1 MFNPL
6 NWLKGK
12 HIDSF
17 SVELA
22 QEFASRY
29 PLEMAKKKPDKK
41 LDKKLGRAL
50 DHVYRKAG
58 EFRRDR
64 RLGIYGTARLG
75 NGFKWQLHGLV
86 GLGEYYQRT
95 PAMPDA
101 LVVLA
106 KSYKS
111 MQLPSL
117 SEDAV
122 RVLELFLSS
131 FLSGFL
137 FAISSG

>member
-29 PLEMAKKKPDKK
+29 PLEMAKRKPDKK

-58 EFRRDR
+58 EFRR
-64 RLGIYGTARLG
+64 RLG
-75 NGFKWQLHGLV
+75 NGFKWQLREMGYRHEFIEEATKGLI
-86 GLGEYYQRT
+86 
-95 PAMPDA
+95 
-101 LVVLA
+101 
-106 KSYKS
+106 
-111 MQLPSL
+111 L
-117 SEDAV
+117 SV
-122 RVLELFLSS
+122 R
-131 FLSGFL
+131 GQ
-137 FAISSG
+137 

>member
-64 RLGIYGTARLG
+64 RLGIYGPARLG
-75 NGFKWQLHGLV
+75 NGFKWQLREMGYRHEFIEEATKGLI
-86 GLGEYYQRT
+86 
-95 PAMPDA
+95 
-101 LVVLA
+101 
-106 KSYKS
+106 
-111 MQLPSL
+111 L
-117 SEDAV
+117 SV
-122 RVLELFLSS
+122 R
-131 FLSGFL
+131 GQ
-137 FAISSG
+137 